1 MKTKRVMSIMLC
13 IAMIM
18 SVIVVPSANAAA
30 NAEWKMLKISNERT
44 KAQYS
49 MTDLNYEDPETGEIG
64 KVMYGYSPV
73 DITKDDTLLKI
84 EFSMQYTQNYNISL
98 YRIKDGFTLNRH
110 QQDDNGACNDSEL
123 ISN

>member
-1 MKTKRVMSIMLC
+1 MKTKRIMSVMLC

-49 MTDLNYEDPETGEIG
+49 MTDLNYEDPETGEVG
-64 KVMYGYSPV
+64 KIMYGHSPV

-98 YRIKDGFTLNRH
+98 Y
-110 QQDDNGACNDSEL
+110 
-123 ISN
+123 